1 MFKATFRS
9 AALLFALLVPATA
22 SATTA
27 QDPWPGSEVLTR
39 LFVLQPTDGARLV
52 RELGL
57 TPAQA
62 AELRRMAGSER
73 SYGQAG
79 RQVLGRAEAQ
89 HLNGKLAEMR
99 TEKDRKTRLALGG
112 RYPAFRDWVRGWWAG
127 EVRRSGGR
135 N

>member
-1 MFKATFRS
+1 MTRMTFRS
-9 AALLFALLVPATA
+9 AVLFALLLAPAA
-22 SATTA
+22 ATSV
-27 QDPWPGSEVLTR
+27 QDPWPNSEVLTR
-39 LFVLQPTDGARLV
+39 LFMVRPADGARLV

-89 HLNGKLAEMR
+89 HLNVKLAGMR
-99 TEKDRKTRLALGG
+99 TEKDRKTRLALGA

-127 EVRRSGGR
+127 EVRRSGQ
-135 N
+135 

>member
-1 MFKATFRS
+1 MTRMTFRS
-9 AALLFALLVPATA
+9 AVLFALLLAPAA
-22 SATTA
+22 ATSV
-27 QDPWPGSEVLTR
+27 QDPWPTSEVLTR
-39 LFVLQPTDGARLV
+39 LFVVRPADGARLV

-73 SYGQAG
+73 RYGQAG

-89 HLNGKLAEMR
+89 HLNVKLAEMR
-99 TEKDRKTRLALGG
+99 TEKDRKTRLALAA

-127 EVRRSGGR
+127 EVSRSR
-135 N
+135 Q